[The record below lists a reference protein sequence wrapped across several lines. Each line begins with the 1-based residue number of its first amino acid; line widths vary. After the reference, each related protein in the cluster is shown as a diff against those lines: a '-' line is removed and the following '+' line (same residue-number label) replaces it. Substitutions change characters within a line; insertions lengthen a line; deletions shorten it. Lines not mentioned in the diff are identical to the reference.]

1 MPYISFASLL
11 QAAMIPITN
20 TLIATNVSRE
30 RRGTGFGIAS
40 SAQALALMAG
50 PIAAAALGAAF
61 DATNVCP
68 AALRAMAARWLS
80 WGEGALG
87 DLGETWQAA
96 CAAGAAGP

>member
-1 MPYISFASLL
+1 MFSFASLL

-50 PIAAAALGAAF
+50 PIAAAALGAASLNLAF
-61 DATNVCP
+61 VVIGLTF
-68 AALRAMAARWLS
+68 AALAGFVLIMVREPVLESSQAMA
-80 WGEGALG
+80 
-87 DLGETWQAA
+87 
-96 CAAGAAGP
+96 